1 MAGRCLYSTS
11 IECCIYE
18 KLIFGPWDQ
27 ETTICTEWK
36 WLFLC
41 ARKQSKLV
49 PPICLVRSILL
60 LQRKTSNQYG
70 RNSLIFFSVSVFEW
84 KTKEHCWKKKE
95 KKKQCLFV
103 ILTTLK
109 KDVQSITKVS
119 MFIQSPS
126 HSLKK
131 ESTLFSVDFRLLTFT
146 GSTVV
151 SVISVFQ
158 LTASMSD
165 Q

>member
-1 MAGRCLYSTS
+1 M
-11 IECCIYE
+11 
-18 KLIFGPWDQ
+18 KDQ
-27 ETTICTEWK
+27 R
-36 WLFLC
+36 
-41 ARKQSKLV
+41 A
-49 PPICLVRSILL
+49 LL
-60 LQRKTSNQYG
+60 
-70 RNSLIFFSVSVFEW
+70 
-84 KTKEHCWKKKE
+84 KKKE

>member
-1 MAGRCLYSTS
+1 MGVKNSSLALGIRKQPYALNENDCFCVPESRASWFLPFVSSGVSSCFREKPVTS
-11 IECCIYE
+11 MVGT
-18 KLIFGPWDQ
+18 LLFS
-27 ETTICTEWK
+27 
-36 WLFLC
+36 FLC
-41 ARKQSKLV
+41 
-49 PPICLVRSILL
+49 
-60 LQRKTSNQYG
+60 QYLNE
-70 RNSLIFFSVSVFEW
+70 RPKSTAE
-84 KTKEHCWKKKE
+84 KK

-158 LTASMSD
+158 ITASMSD